1 MPGYTPI
8 EPLVITELADPKAIE
23 VAAITS
29 NCLQEPIVTFTLAED
44 AVWLIRAPLV
54 NATDVVASARPFNTD
69 WEPNVTEVLVNN

>member
-8 EPLVITELADPKAIE
+8 EPLVITEPPDPKAIE

-44 AVWLIRAPLV
+44 AV
-54 NATDVVASARPFNTD
+54 
-69 WEPNVTEVLVNN
+69 